1 MTSVLLLQ
9 IKTPFVLLEIHGPAQ
24 SHWGVTSI
32 TGVDMARLIVESSIE
47 PTTGMFTDIQGQEH
61 TLSSEQTGPFF
72 FEDTQYRLRV
82 RSLVPDRNPTLVHRD
97 PHFLQEIDTYADT
110 QMSAGPINFRRQVGL
125 STLEIRVEHE
135 TLRVTVEIF
144 PAKLDYQQDYKTLLS
159 DVASAARGLALEYLR
174 ATYRSGSGISSDHIT
189 DLEWLTLLRNEIDI
203 LEKSVRYI
211 NAHPHRSLSQEPK
224 ATPIEKIKR
233 VDSSVRR
240 AVLRGQGQGPWV
252 AVPNIGRIHAI
263 IPAIQNYESLDT
275 PEHRWLQVNLA
286 LVKDRLTG
294 LHSAIAKEIYWH
306 ERSRSHVAK
315 RLLAEERE
323 LAEFIG
329 TIERLLTLPI
339 FATLRRGLPFGFTS
353 LTLLSGAGYSD
364 AYRAIMILRLGLNID
379 GEPFDL
385 SVMDVHELY
394 ETWCFIQILRQIALL
409 TEGRRDI
416 STLLQIEESGIRVRL
431 LRGEQSAI
439 THINHETNQKIIVSY
454 NPQFAGLTG
463 DQRPDIV
470 LRFQHDGWPD
480 LIVVFDAKYRLDAS
494 DEYRKRFGVAGPP
507 QDAINA
513 LHRYRDAIV
522 LGRAKDNN
530 LHRPVV
536 KGVALFPLTSEASR
550 DFTASRLFNALETL
564 GIGALPFL
572 PRNTDFVEMWLKYL
586 LALKPEDL
594 AEPGPPFA
602 GIIEKYR
609 RAGLSTS

>member
-1 MTSVLLLQ
+1 MASTLLLQ
-9 IKTPFVLLEIHGPAQ
+9 VRTPFVLLEIYGPTQ
-24 SHWGVTSI
+24 SHWGATSVTNESL
-32 TGVDMARLIVESSIE
+32 ARLIVESSME
-47 PTTGMFTDIQGQEH
+47 PTTVVFTDIKGHEH
-61 TLSSEQTGPFF
+61 ILPSEQIGPFF

-82 RSLVPDRNPTLVHRD
+82 RSLIPECNPTLVHRD
-97 PHFLQEIDTYADT
+97 PHFLQEIDSYTDT

-125 STLEIRVEHE
+125 STLEVRVEHE
-135 TLRVTVEIF
+135 TLRVTIEVF
-144 PAKLDYQQDYKTLLS
+144 PTKLDYQQDYKTLLS

-174 ATYRSGSGISSDHIT
+174 ATYRSGSGANDDHIT
-189 DLEWLTLLRNEIDI
+189 DLEWLTLLRNEIGI

-211 NAHPHRSLSQEPK
+211 NAHPHRSLSRELK
-224 ATPIEKIKR
+224 ETPLEKIKQ
-233 VDSSVRR
+233 VDSFVRR
-240 AVLRGQGQGPWV
+240 SVLRGQGQGPWA
-252 AVPNIGRIHAI
+252 AVPNIGRVHTI
-263 IPAIQNYESLDT
+263 ISAAQNYESLDT
-275 PEHRWLQVNLA
+275 PEHCWLQVNLA

-294 LHSAIAKEIYWH
+294 LHSSIAREIGGYEKSRRAI
-306 ERSRSHVAK
+306 AK

-329 TIERLLTLPI
+329 IIERLLSLPI
-339 FATLRRGLPFGFTS
+339 FTTLRKELPFGFTS

-364 AYRAIMILRLGLNID
+364 AYRAIMILRLGLNINGD
-379 GEPFDL
+379 PFDL

-394 ETWCFIQILRQIALL
+394 ETWCFISILRQMALL
-409 TEGRRDI
+409 TGGRRDVN
-416 STLLQIEESGIRVRL
+416 TLLQVEESGIRVRL

-439 THINHETNQKIIVSY
+439 THINYETNQKIIVSY

-494 DEYRKRFGVAGPP
+494 DEYQKRFGTAGPP

-522 LGRAKDNN
+522 LGSAKHNS

-536 KGVALFPLTSEASR
+536 KGVALFPLTAEASR

-572 PRNTDFVEMWLKYL
+572 PSNTDLVEMWLKYL

-594 AEPGPPFA
+594 AEAGPPFA
-602 GIIEKYR
+602 GIIEKSR
-609 RAGLSTS
+609 RASLITS